1 MDVEI
6 KHQYTLGA
14 KVRFYVTAV
23 VLAAILVGLAAL
35 MFSWASHLLD
45 KLRADPSSVVNFHD
59 ITLGILL
66 IPSFLWFC
74 QFFLMFLFAA
84 ACIML
89 IHNGWRK
96 EVDQPEEE
104 GVPLVMVF
112 LYLIVVPAVG
122 TYLLGG
128 GLYLIGFP
136 IYILM
141 HYMSVDW
148 DSPGLIISLLVWV
161 LMCPGM
167 FPVLVYCEMLFETMF
182 YWIDR
187 IMWFCYT
194 GRWVS

>member
-84 ACIML
+84 ACIMS

-104 GVPLVMVF
+104 GVPL
-112 LYLIVVPAVG
+112 
-122 TYLLGG
+122 
-128 GLYLIGFP
+128 
-136 IYILM
+136 
-141 HYMSVDW
+141 
-148 DSPGLIISLLVWV
+148 
-161 LMCPGM
+161 
-167 FPVLVYCEMLFETMF
+167 
-182 YWIDR
+182 
-187 IMWFCYT
+187 
-194 GRWVS
+194 

>member
-1 MDVEI
+1 
-6 KHQYTLGA
+6 
-14 KVRFYVTAV
+14 
-23 VLAAILVGLAAL
+23 
-35 MFSWASHLLD
+35 
-45 KLRADPSSVVNFHD
+45 
-59 ITLGILL
+59 
-66 IPSFLWFC
+66 
-74 QFFLMFLFAA
+74 MFLVAA
-84 ACIML
+84 ACIMS

-104 GVPLVMVF
+104 GGTLVMAF

-148 DSPGLIISLLVWV
+148 DSPGLIISFLVWV

-167 FPVLVYCEMLFETMF
+167 FPVLVYCEMLYETMS
-182 YWIDR
+182 YW
-187 IMWFCYT
+187 WT
-194 GRWVS
+194 GLCGFVIRVVGLAKAAGIGIGASILRPLYLWVTFRLRPNLILL